1 MVQFTDY
8 IFSIPNM
15 AVYRKGD
22 RALEFFMM
30 ILPYILTVR
39 FIIVN
44 IFFAITLRGYLLTKN
59 KTDAENNE
67 TKINISLTAKEFL
80 FLSI

>member
-1 MVQFTDY
+1 
-8 IFSIPNM
+8 M